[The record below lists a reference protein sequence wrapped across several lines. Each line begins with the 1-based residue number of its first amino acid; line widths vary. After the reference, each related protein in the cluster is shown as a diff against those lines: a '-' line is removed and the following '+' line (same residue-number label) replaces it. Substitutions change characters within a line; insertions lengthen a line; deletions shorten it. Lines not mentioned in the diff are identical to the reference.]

1 MRKREWAL
9 LLIVYL
15 ALTELLSLHP
25 VPDLS
30 LCLMQS
36 ESAEPPANDDD
47 EKYCPAFHA
56 GVVAALEAIDG
67 MLESHDKSVVAGFT
81 VILALST
88 IGLWLAT
95 RKLWEAGEK
104 QLEFLRQSTLVQ
116 SKDMQA
122 SIAVAQQSADA
133 AKLAAAHV
141 PKTERAYLFLE
152 LNIES
157 NIENLFSLYP
167 DETRR
172 RAEVKFGFRNHGR
185 TPAIVQS
192 LHVAARY
199 WDKMQMPSMAATR
212 PLVIQPGVIISDEPV
227 GGYVADFDLA
237 REDWRDLTIANRGYV
252 MFWGK
257 IVYLDVFQETHEAGW
272 CRVNP
277 CDGRGWLFGG
287 DLTLNYYT

>member
-36 ESAEPPANDDD
+36 ESAEPSANDDD

-81 VILALST
+81 VVLALST

-104 QLEFLRQSTLVQ
+104 QTRIFDAKHSCAIQRH
-116 SKDMQA
+116 A
-122 SIAVAQQSADA
+122 GFYCRCSAI
-133 AKLAAAHV
+133 
-141 PKTERAYLFLE
+141 R
-152 LNIES
+152 
-157 NIENLFSLYP
+157 
-167 DETRR
+167 
-172 RAEVKFGFRNHGR
+172 
-185 TPAIVQS
+185 
-192 LHVAARY
+192 
-199 WDKMQMPSMAATR
+199 
-212 PLVIQPGVIISDEPV
+212 
-227 GGYVADFDLA
+227 
-237 REDWRDLTIANRGYV
+237 
-252 MFWGK
+252 
-257 IVYLDVFQETHEAGW
+257 
-272 CRVNP
+272 
-277 CDGRGWLFGG
+277 
-287 DLTLNYYT
+287 